1 MWSDFLELG
10 SSQKLNSC
18 FEKHHR
24 ESLDFLENKG
34 RNLNFEDLVEEGFK
48 WSEGQIIK
56 NFLNLIDYISYA
68 LLYISMTI
76 S

>member
-48 WSEGQIIK
+48 
-56 NFLNLIDYISYA
+56 
-68 LLYISMTI
+68 
-76 S
+76 